1 MGSKQER
8 RRENDEQA
16 KLDKFCSYCRKV
28 LRNANTDV
36 LRAQARRAKR
46 VTLFSD
52 LCEAELDRLACPFS
66 YGTEETVLRV
76 AGHEVAVLG
85 DGHAEADRELP
96 EAEREVVL
104 LYYFAGW
111 NDRQIADELGCSRST
126 VQARRSAALAGLRE
140 SLGEGACLYD
150 YL

>member
-66 YGTEETVLRV
+66 YGTEETVFDV
-76 AGHEVAVLG
+76 AGHEVASWAMASPRRPGAAGGRARGRPALLLRG
-85 DGHAEADRELP
+85 L
-96 EAEREVVL
+96 ERPT
-104 LYYFAGW
+104 
-111 NDRQIADELGCSRST
+111 N
-126 VQARRSAALAGLRE
+126 RRRAGLLALYRA
-140 SLGEGACLYD
+140 GAAFGGARWAAGVPWRGGVPL
-150 YL
+150 

>member
-1 MGSKQER
+1 MGSKHETRREHDKQER
-8 RRENDEQA
+8 LE
-16 KLDKFCSYCRKV
+16 KFCSYCRKV
-28 LRNANTDV
+28 LRNANTDG

-52 LCEAELDRLACPFS
+52 LCEAELNRLACPFS
-66 YGTEETVLRV
+66 FGAEETVFNV

-85 DGHAEADRELP
+85 DALADAVRELP
-96 EAEREVVL
+96 EDEREVIL

-111 NDRQIADELGCSRST
+111 NDRQIAAEAGCSRST
-126 VQARRSAALAGLRE
+126 VQARRSTALARLRE
-140 SLGEGACLYD
+140 SLGEGAYLYD

>member
-52 LCEAELDRLACPFS
+52 LCEAELDL
-66 YGTEETVLRV
+66 
-76 AGHEVAVLG
+76 
-85 DGHAEADRELP
+85 
-96 EAEREVVL
+96 
-104 LYYFAGW
+104 
-111 NDRQIADELGCSRST
+111 
-126 VQARRSAALAGLRE
+126 
-140 SLGEGACLYD
+140 SLIHI
-150 YL
+150 